1 MQEAFILLCWWVLF
15 AGTHIVLS
23 SSLVRPKL
31 IAAVGERPFL
41 GLYSLVAFAT
51 LIPLCWYYAKYK
63 HADPRLWQTF
73 GGSFLYL
80 PARDLN
86 LVLMTLAFILL
97 VHGLIA
103 RPPSAMMT
111 SGTPTPYGVTRITR
125 HPTFAAIFL
134 FGVAHCLVN
143 GTLSDLIF
151 FGGFAVF
158 SWIGAWHQ
166 DTRKSVDIPGYVAF
180 KDATSFLPFAA
191 ILRAKQPLKL
201 DELRWQITLLALILF
216 YVIRAYHPS
225 LFGGVLMTL

>member
-1 MQEAFILLCWWVLF
+1 M
-15 AGTHIVLS
+15 
-23 SSLVRPKL
+23 K
-31 IAAVGERPFL
+31 
-41 GLYSLVAFAT
+41 
-51 LIPLCWYYAKYK
+51 
-63 HADPRLWQTF
+63 
-73 GGSFLYL
+73 
-80 PARDLN
+80 
-86 LVLMTLAFILL
+86 
-97 VHGLIA
+97 
-103 RPPSAMMT
+103 T

-143 GTLSDLIF
+143 GSLIDLSF
-151 FGGFAVF
+151 FGGFAAF

-166 DTRKSVDIPGYVAF
+166 DTRKSVDIPGYAAF

-191 ILRAKQPLKL
+191 ILMAKQPLEL

>member
-1 MQEAFILLCWWVLF
+1 MSEAVILLCWWVLF

-23 SSLVRPKL
+23 SSRVRPKL
-31 IAAVGERPFL
+31 IAAVGDRPFL

-51 LIPLCWYYAKYK
+51 LLPLCWYYARHK
-63 HADPRLWQTF
+63 HADPRLWRTL
-73 GGSFLYL
+73 GGSVLYL

-86 LVLMTLAFILL
+86 LVLMGLAFVLL
-97 VHGLIA
+97 VHGLVA
-103 RPPSAMMT
+103 RPPSAMLT

-143 GTLSDLIF
+143 GSLNDLIF

-166 DTRKSVDIPGYVAF
+166 DTRKSVDIPGYMEF

-191 ILRAKQPLKL
+191 IVRAKQPLKL

-216 YVIRAYHPS
+216 YVIRAYHPY